1 MENAANRLKS
11 FEQQNGEV
19 IENDWLKKELVDM
32 GVFCRR
38 NGDVAEKKLR
48 FCKKNIPIHIFL
60 KKIRWDSLRFEQNGQ
75 KLDSFGIHSSG
86 G

>member
-48 FCKKNIPIHIFL
+48 FC
-60 KKIRWDSLRFEQNGQ
+60 
-75 KLDSFGIHSSG
+75 
-86 G
+86 

>member
-32 GVFCRR
+32 GVFCWR
-38 NGDVAEKKLR
+38 NIDVAEKNR
-48 FCKKNIPIHIFL
+48 A
-60 KKIRWDSLRFEQNGQ
+60 R
-75 KLDSFGIHSSG
+75 
-86 G
+86 